1 MKLLAVIL
9 GTVLLYG
16 ACTDQPQK
24 SKREIKTITPITVDG
39 MPSLGP
45 YSQAV
50 EANGFVFLS
59 GIVAYDAKAG
69 AFASADIQTQTK
81 QVFANLKQV
90 LAASGLGLDDVVK
103 TTVFLKNPE
112 DFAPMNKIYAE
123 YFTTHKPARST
134 VPGVNWGRDDVLI
147 EIEAVA
153 LKR

>member
-1 MKLLAVIL
+1 MKFLAVIL
-9 GTVLLYG
+9 STALLLG
-16 ACTDQPQK
+16 ACSDAPKTTTK
-24 SKREIKTITPITVDG
+24 EIKTISVDG

-59 GIVAYDAKAG
+59 GIVAFDAKAKSFV
-69 AFASADIQTQTK
+69 AADIDTQTR
-81 QVFANLKQV
+81 QVFANLEQV
-90 LAASGLGLDDVVK
+90 LAASGLDLNDVVK
-103 TTVFLKNPE
+103 TTVFLKNPK

-123 YFTTHKPARST
+123 YFDAHKPARST

>member
-1 MKLLAVIL
+1 MKILASIL
-9 GTVLLYG
+9 GTALLLG
-16 ACTDQPQK
+16 ACSNEPQTPVN
-24 SKREIKTITPITVDG
+24 EITTISVDG
-39 MPSLGP
+39 MPTLGP

-69 AFASADIQTQTK
+69 AFVAADIDTQTR

-90 LAASGLGLDDVVK
+90 LAASGLDLNDVVK
-103 TTVFLKNPE
+103 TTVFLKNPK
-112 DFAPMNKIYAE
+112 DFSRMNEIYAE
-123 YFTTHKPARST
+123 YFAAHKPARST

-153 LKR
+153 VKR